1 MEESTELPPPWR
13 LTRRVE
19 GKVDVGVVLAADPER
34 PGVLREAREI
44 ADPHVVGVATGP
56 TEDGRAP
63 VAVSSIVLCKV
74 DAGYGAIRV
83 GDLLTSSPTP
93 GHAVRTLEPLP
104 GTVLGK
110 ALESLD
116 VGTGVIE
123 ILVMP
128 R

>member
-1 MEESTELPPPWR
+1 L
-13 LTRRVE
+13 
-19 GKVDVGVVLAADPER
+19 K
-34 PGVLREAREI
+34 PGVLHAAREV
-44 ADPHVVGVATGP
+44 ADPHVIGVATGP
-56 TEDGRAP
+56 SDDGLAP
-63 VAVSSIVLCKV
+63 VAVSSIVPCKV

-93 GHAVRTLEPLP
+93 GHAMTTLEPLP
-104 GTVLGK
+104 GRVLGK